1 MARVSWE
8 HAYEAYVKEV
18 NRIDEKLGYDTQKI
32 SLEEFKA
39 EVKKYNGGK
48 MSIARRLAEDQTI
61 KDAYLTYEREY
72 DRLREVFNVPEP
84 RDEKMSRDEFV
95 ENTEKLVGEGTPPD
109 PKLMAEEAVFRF
121 SNEEAQKIAAK
132 AGELGFGQ
140 KDVLE
145 IRRNTGGK
153 SDKLLENMYD
163 TYRKQEIERFKA
175 IPENAKLTDKEI
187 VRKYKIGVSWEKEYG
202 SYIFGS

>member
-32 SLEEFKA
+32 SLEEFKNEA
-39 EVKKYNGGK
+39 KNYKGGK
-48 MSIARRLAEDQTI
+48 MSIARQLAENQTI
-61 KDAYLTYEREY
+61 RDAYNIYEREY

-84 RDEKMSRDEFV
+84 RDEKMSRDEFA
-95 ENTEKLVGEGTPPD
+95 ENTEEVAAEGITPD
-109 PKLMAEEAVFRF
+109 PKIMAEEAVFRF

-145 IRRNTGGK
+145 IRKNTGGK

-163 TYRKQEIERFKA
+163 TYKKQEIERFKA